1 VGALMFAVIDWDK
14 ILEVI
19 WVSLVAGVTA
29 VILFSLVVL
38 GSSHAAEAR
47 REGGNSLNWG
57 ALAAVAM
64 TLFLGIVVF
73 AITVILN
80 K

>member
-1 VGALMFAVIDWDK
+1 MFAVVDWDK

-19 WVSLVAGVTA
+19 WVSLVAGVTV

-38 GSSHAAEAR
+38 GSSRAAEAR
-47 REGGNSLNWG
+47 REGRNSPANG
-57 ALAAVAM
+57 ALAAVSM
-64 TLFLGIVVF
+64 VLFMGIVVF
-73 AITVILN
+73 AISVILN